1 MISVK
6 ALAKAYRRRTVLDG
20 LALDA
25 QGGDVTLLVG
35 PNGAG
40 KTTLVKVLAGVVRPD
55 SGSALIN
62 GIDVVRHRRAAQRG
76 LSFLPQAVTFDPRLN
91 CRQLLTFYARL
102 RGVATQRIDNML
114 QRFGLQ
120 DDAKKRAGE
129 LSGGLRQRLGLAVL
143 LLPDAPV
150 LLLDEPDLSLDPPW
164 RGRLQQILR
173 DEARLGKTIL
183 VTTHLLGEWEGIAD
197 RCLVCED
204 GVMKREIDPHRLR
217 EQFES

>member
-6 ALAKAYRRRTVLDG
+6 ALAKAYRRRPVLDG

>member
-204 GVMKREIDPHRLR
+204 GAMKREIDPHRLR
-217 EQFES
+217 EQFKS

>member
-6 ALAKAYRRRTVLDG
+6 ALAKAYRRRPVLDG

-217 EQFES
+217 EQFKS

>member
-6 ALAKAYRRRTVLDG
+6 ALAKAYRRRPVLDG

-204 GVMKREIDPHRLR
+204 GAMKREIDPHRLR
-217 EQFES
+217 EQFKS

>member
-1 MISVK
+1 
-6 ALAKAYRRRTVLDG
+6 
-20 LALDA
+20 
-25 QGGDVTLLVG
+25 
-35 PNGAG
+35 
-40 KTTLVKVLAGVVRPD
+40 
-55 SGSALIN
+55 
-62 GIDVVRHRRAAQRG
+62 
-76 LSFLPQAVTFDPRLN
+76 
-91 CRQLLTFYARL
+91 
-102 RGVATQRIDNML
+102 VATQRIDNML

-204 GVMKREIDPHRLR
+204 GAMKREIDPHRLR
-217 EQFES
+217 EQFKS